1 LRHRRKLAFTEDFD
15 LQKSLAKVHSFARIF
30 ATFGNKVM
38 NIGYARVSTL
48 DQNLDLQIQANRKA
62 GCKKIFREKV
72 SGVSRERP
80 EFQRM
85 LDQLRI
91 ADTVIV
97 WKLDRLA
104 RSTRD
109 LLETMETIREA
120 GARFQSLSEPWANTT
135 THAGKLIMTVFAG
148 IAEFERDL
156 IRERTSA
163 GREAARRRGIHFGRP
178 RKLNSE
184 QTKLARRL
192 VVEGQSVRKIADTF
206 NVHTATIYRLSSA
219 LA

>member
-1 LRHRRKLAFTEDFD
+1 
-15 LQKSLAKVHSFARIF
+15 
-30 ATFGNKVM
+30 M
-38 NIGYARVSTL
+38 
-48 DQNLDLQIQANRKA
+48 
-62 GCKKIFREKV
+62 
-72 SGVSRERP
+72 
-80 EFQRM
+80 
-85 LDQLRI
+85 
-91 ADTVIV
+91 

-163 GREAARRRGIHFGRP
+163 GREAARRRGIHFGRS
-178 RKLNSE
+178 RKLKTE
-184 QTKLARRL
+184 QAKLARRL
-192 VVEGQSVRKIADTF
+192 IDEGKSVREIAETF
-206 NVHTATIYRLSSA
+206 NVHTATIYRLSAVARLTVFSVA
-219 LA
+219 LFPRGCEPMTAALKKLEDEAMKLPARSRARLAERLISSLDEEGTDPNAEKLWAQEAQRRAEELASGRLKGVPAKKVLRKARAALR